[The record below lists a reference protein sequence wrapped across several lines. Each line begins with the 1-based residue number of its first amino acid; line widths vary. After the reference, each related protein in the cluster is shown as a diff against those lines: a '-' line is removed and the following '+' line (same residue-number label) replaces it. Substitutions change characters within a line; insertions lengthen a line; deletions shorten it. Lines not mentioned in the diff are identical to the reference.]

1 MLFGSCLCTSFKIH
15 KFGQTFCIFYS
26 LFLIRGHKEFTCWS
40 CTLWMYR
47 PFRCLLHQ
55 MVLPVLIQHHSVET
69 ECTSSWGLVVLFSFL
84 PLVYYLSCILVCT
97 IHFNSLPAFLFFY
110 FFILFTFLFFFGPS
124 YSPSFSTSS
133 VCVISMCSQVL
144 VFLDLFF
151 SHLCPVFSARLFLS
165 PFVSQ
170 FRKL

>member
-1 MLFGSCLCTSFKIH
+1 MLFGSRLCTSFKIH

-47 PFRCLLHQ
+47 PFRCLLLHQ
-55 MVLPVLIQHHSVET
+55 MVLPVLIQHNSVET

-110 FFILFTFLFFFGPS
+110 FFILFTFLLW
-124 YSPSFSTSS
+124 SF
-133 VCVISMCSQVL
+133 
-144 VFLDLFF
+144 LFTLLF
-151 SHLCPVFSARLFLS
+151 HQFCLCHLHVFSSISLPWSFLLTS
-165 PFVSQ
+165 LSSFQCQAVPFP
-170 FRKL
+170 LCLAI